1 MHLLAVYK
9 DPHGSL
15 WVVTARGVCNFYLMG
30 GETEDSYRM
39 GLSLLHKADSARPW
53 GPISS
58 SCTIPAGVP
67 FCVCTA
73 VC

>member
-1 MHLLAVYK
+1 MQLLVFYK

-15 WVVTARGVCNFYLMG
+15 WVVTARGVGHLYLMDG
-30 GETEDSYRM
+30 KTEDSDRT

-53 GPISS
+53 GPVSS
-58 SCTIPAGVP
+58 LCSVPAGAA
-67 FCVCTA
+67 FRVCTE